1 VARSP
6 RVASGVL
13 DSLDMFGVT
22 SRFPEQVAA
31 AVAGARDVGGLPPRE
46 AIDNVVVLG
55 MGGSGIAGDVL
66 AAVGGPFVPVPVT
79 VTKGYAPPAFVG
91 PGTLCFAVSFSGNTE
106 ETIEAA
112 NTAAAAGAHMVV
124 LSQGGELAGLAPGWQ
139 APHVPLPDDIPMP
152 RAGLG
157 ALTVPLLLLLEAVG
171 LFPGAAS
178 WVDAAVVQLKHRRDQ
193 LMSDPPSE
201 ASPAAL
207 VARRIGRTVPLVFG
221 GGPIGAVVA
230 QRWKTQVNENAKAPA
245 FTATIPELCHN
256 EVVGWGQHG
265 DVTRQVFT
273 LVELRHDEEHP
284 QESRRF
290 ELVRDIM
297 AEVVHDVV
305 EVRAEGNGALAQV
318 LDLALFGDFVSLY
331 LALQEGIDP
340 GPVPVL
346 DDIKHALTE

>member
-1 VARSP
+1 VGESSHA
-6 RVASGVL
+6 ASGTL

-22 SRFPEQVAA
+22 NRFPEQVAA
-31 AVAGARDVGGLPPRE
+31 AAAAARDVGGLPPRE

-55 MGGSGIAGDVL
+55 MGGSGIAGDAV
-66 AAVGGPFVPVPVT
+66 AAVGGPFVPVPVAIA
-79 VTKGYAPPAFVG
+79 KGYALPAFVG

-112 NTAAAAGAHMVV
+112 QTAAAAGAHMVV
-124 LSQGGELAGLAPGWQ
+124 LSQGGELAGLAPSWQ
-139 APHVPLPDDIPMP
+139 APHVPLPDGIPMP
-152 RAGLG
+152 RAGFG
-157 ALTVPLLLLLEAVG
+157 ALTVPLLMLLEAVG

-193 LMSDPPSE
+193 LVTDPPSE
-201 ASPAAL
+201 TVPAGV
-207 VARRIGRTVPLVFG
+207 VARRIGRTVPLIFG
-221 GGPIGAVVA
+221 GGPIGAVAA

-245 FTATIPELCHN
+245 FAATIPELCHN
-256 EVVGWGQHG
+256 EVCGWGQHG

-284 QESRRF
+284 QEARRF

-297 AEVVHDVV
+297 AEVVHDVI
-305 EVRAEGNGALAQV
+305 EVRAEGNGALAQ
-318 LDLALFGDFVSLY
+318 LFDLTLFGDYVSLH

-340 GPVPVL
+340 GPVPTL
-346 DDIKHALTE
+346 DEIKHALTE